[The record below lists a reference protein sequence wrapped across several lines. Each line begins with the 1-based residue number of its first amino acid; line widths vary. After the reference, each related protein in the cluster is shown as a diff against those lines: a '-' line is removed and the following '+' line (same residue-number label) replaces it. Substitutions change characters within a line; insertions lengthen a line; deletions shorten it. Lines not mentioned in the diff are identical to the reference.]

1 MKQKIGWVINLKKR
15 DDDDIPVMKVL
26 KPRLILAKEKETHTE
41 LWIASRDK
49 SVSYKNVS
57 RRSIFMVFFVLF
69 PATFFVLWVK
79 HALNDAKIK
88 REMNVFCAKIF
99 NISIYYN

>member
-79 HALNDAKIK
+79 HDLNDAKIK
-88 REMNVFCAKIF
+88 RETEVFC
-99 NISIYYN
+99 

>member
-57 RRSIFMVFFVLF
+57 RRNIFMLFLYCF
-69 PATFFVLWVK
+69 PATFFELWFVN
-79 HALNDAKIK
+79 AFDDAKIR
-88 REMNVFCAKIF
+88 REIAFFRKNL
-99 NISIYYN
+99 